1 MGAAECGGPEAL
13 QVGLADGSVR
23 DALARSVGA
32 DPMTC

>member
-23 DALARSVGA
+23 DALARGRSA
-32 DPMTC
+32 LTR